1 MDNEQIKTND
11 ELAAEIVNQIR
22 DELGENG
29 RPAPENPK
37 PKTKVIHND
46 GSMKKWNRT
55 NHDPRFSM

>member
-29 RPAPENPK
+29 QADPGQPK
-37 PKTKVIHND
+37 PKTEVIRND
-46 GSMKKWNRT
+46 GSMKRWNRT
-55 NHDPRFSM
+55 NHDPRFKK